1 MTMQTSAAGQDEFQ
15 RLYEAELDYVW
26 ASLRRL
32 GVPQASLE
40 DVCHDVFITAWKR
53 MPDYDRSRPIRP
65 WLFGIA
71 YRVASD
77 LRNRASTQREVLD
90 DEADVVDPAQS
101 PHEHAEAAQ
110 ARKLVARALESIPI
124 ERRGVFVMHDID
136 GTAIPEVA
144 ETFGIPLNTAYSRLR
159 LARRDFES
167 AVQKLK
173 EAAHG

>member
-1 MTMQTSAAGQDEFQ
+1 MQTQAATGTRDEFQ

-32 GVPQASLE
+32 GVPNASLE
-40 DVCHDVFITAWKR
+40 DVCHDVFVTAWR
-53 MPDYDRSRPIRP
+53 RLGDYDRSRPIRP

-77 LRNRASTQREVLD
+77 LRNRAYQQREVLD
-90 DEADVVDPAQS
+90 DEADTADPGQS
-101 PHEHAEAAQ
+101 PHEAAERAQ
-110 ARKLVARALESIPI
+110 AKALVARALEQIPI

-159 LARRDFES
+159 LARKDFEA

>member
-1 MTMQTSAAGQDEFQ
+1 MQTSAAGGRDELQ

-32 GVPQASLE
+32 GVPPASLE
-40 DVCHDVFITAWKR
+40 DVCHDVFITAWKKLG
-53 MPDYDRSRPIRP
+53 DYDRSRPIRP

-77 LRNRASTQREVLD
+77 LRNRASSQREVLD
-90 DEADVVDPAQS
+90 DEIDATDPSHS
-101 PHEHAEAAQ
+101 PHELAEQSQ
-110 ARKLVARALESIPI
+110 ARKLVARALEAIPH

-136 GTAIPEVA
+136 GTPIPEVA

>member
-1 MTMQTSAAGQDEFQ
+1 MTMQTSVAGRDELQ

-53 MPDYDRSRPIRP
+53 LDDYDRSRPIRP

-90 DEADVVDPAQS
+90 DEIDATDPSHS
-101 PHEHAEAAQ
+101 PHELAEQAQ
-110 ARKLVARALESIPI
+110 ARKLVSRALEAIPH

-136 GTAIPEVA
+136 GTPIPEVA

-159 LARRDFES
+159 LARRDFEG

>member
-1 MTMQTSAAGQDEFQ
+1 MQAATVARDELQ

-32 GVPQASLE
+32 GVPPSNIE
-40 DVCHDVFITAWKR
+40 DVCHDVFITAWRKL
-53 MPDYDRSRPIRP
+53 PDYDRARPIRP

-77 LRNRASTQREVLD
+77 HRSRAYQQREVHD
-90 DEADVVDPAQS
+90 DDVDAADTAHG
-101 PHEHAEAAQ
+101 PHEHAEQAQ
-110 ARKLVARALESIPI
+110 ARSLIARALEQIPL

-159 LARRDFES
+159 LARRDFEA
-167 AVQKLK
+167 AVAKLK